1 MRLIAF
7 ALLFATIAPTAHAT
21 TLQAGVAKQAPAKA
35 PVMVYACSLSPV
47 GRETPCIKGYPKWVV
62 DHGGKIV
69 GRHVYLQQLDE
80 KNKGGLHSTK
90 SAVIYKSGQ

>member
-1 MRLIAF
+1 MKLLILVLTL
-7 ALLFATIAPTAHAT
+7 ALLAPTAHAA
-21 TLQAGVAKQAPAKA
+21 TLKASVAKQAPSLA
-35 PVMVYACSLSPV
+35 YACSLSPV

-80 KNKGGLHSTK
+80 KNKGGLLSCDK
-90 SAVIYKSGQ
+90 VVR

>member
-21 TLQAGVAKQAPAKA
+21 TLKASVAKQAPSLA
-35 PVMVYACSLSPV
+35 YACSLSPV

-80 KNKGGLHSTK
+80 KNKGGLLSCDK
-90 SAVIYKSGQ
+90 VVR